1 MQNNPIINEVNTP
14 TINIDK
20 LARISSIIPSSNTC
34 SNVAPKTTGADK
46 KNENL
51 VIEYRGLLDEE
62 DSEEYPGYHYYDV
75 TIFNSILKEKFKDK
89 NIKGVI
95 IDME

>member
-1 MQNNPIINEVNTP
+1 MVDGLNIFSKEKININELISELGIENSDVFF
-14 TINIDK
+14 IN
-20 LARISSIIPSSNTC
+20 
-34 SNVAPKTTGADK
+34 KTEEWANK